1 MSCTGNGIVF
11 LVLLVDQNESELAGV
26 WSREVVGGE
35 I

>member
-1 MSCTGNGIVF
+1 MSCTGNRIVF